1 MPKAVFESEK
11 DYELGKILK
20 KSRPNPVGENV
31 FLRADGSLERDE
43 DKIIAVQR
51 LWKHEYYKPEGR
63 GFLKAIES
71 YNASQ

>member
-1 MPKAVFESEK
+1 MSKAVFESEK

-20 KSRPNPVGENV
+20 KSRPNPVGEDV

-51 LWKHEYYKPEGR
+51 IWKHEYYKPDGR